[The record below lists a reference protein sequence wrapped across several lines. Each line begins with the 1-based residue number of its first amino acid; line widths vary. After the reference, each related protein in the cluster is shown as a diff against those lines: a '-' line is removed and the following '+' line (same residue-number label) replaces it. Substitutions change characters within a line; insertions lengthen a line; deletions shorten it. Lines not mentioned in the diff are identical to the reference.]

1 VFLGALDASKAFDR
15 INHTK
20 LFDKLMKR
28 NVPLCLIITLSCWYE
43 KLFSCVRWNGVFSA
57 FFKVSCGVRQGGILP
72 PTLFN
77 IYVDELIED
86 LGSSGNGCHII

>member
-28 NVPLCLIITLSCWYE
+28 NVPLCLLSCWYE
-43 KLFSCVRWNGVFSA
+43 KLFSCVRKNGVFST
-57 FFKVSCGVRQGGILP
+57 FFIVSYGVIGREG
-72 PTLFN
+72 F
-77 IYVDELIED
+77 
-86 LGSSGNGCHII
+86 CHRRFVISMWIN